1 MNTTNTYKRSLVFA
15 ASILTFNAVTV
26 PAVTALP
33 NDSVESFGNKTKI
46 SLNFAKTEKDS
57 NRSATIANKG
67 ACEVNPN
74 LCK

>member
-1 MNTTNTYKRSLVFA
+1 MNTTNTYKQSLAFV

-26 PAVTALP
+26 PAVTALS
-33 NDSVESFGNKTKI
+33 NDLADNSSNKTKI
-46 SLNFAKTEKDS
+46 SLNFTKTEKDS
-57 NRSATIANKG
+57 NSSATTANKG